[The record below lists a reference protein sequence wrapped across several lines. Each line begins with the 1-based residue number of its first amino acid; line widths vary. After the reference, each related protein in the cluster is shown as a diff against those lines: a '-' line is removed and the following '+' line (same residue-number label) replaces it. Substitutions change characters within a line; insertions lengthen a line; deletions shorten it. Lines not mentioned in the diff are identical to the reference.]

1 MKKLIKNWCIPII
14 LVSKI
19 NPYADYLK
27 TQMKPRNRN
36 CNEKMN
42 DEEYRL
48 NKDILDE
55 IITSPRGSNGQS
67 FRRSFI
73 IWINLDFNSLK

>member
-1 MKKLIKNWCIPII
+1 MH
-14 LVSKI
+14 
-19 NPYADYLK
+19 ADYLK

-73 IWINLDFNSLK
+73 I